1 MTQGFQNAL
10 AQVMP
15 RAVLTGLFSSLATF
29 YQPVKTQGPTGNY
42 IGTYTRVSGMT
53 NIPCMDAPE
62 SVGRP
67 TAMERKSEPDV
78 LSEWFRHVLLDGYYS
93 FASNASTPLG
103 WQVDIDGTRYDLLG
117 AESDSQNT
125 QTRLRLQKVVVS
137 QP

>member
-10 AQVMP
+10 SQVMP
-15 RAVLTGLFSSLATF
+15 AARLTGLFSSLATF

-42 IGTYTRVSGMT
+42 TGTYTAVPSMA

-62 SVGRP
+62 SLGRP
-67 TAMERKSEPDV
+67 TATEQKSMPNV
-78 LSEWFRHVLLDGYYS
+78 LSESFRHVLLERYYS
-93 FASNASTPLG
+93 FAGNAATPLG

-117 AESDSQNT
+117 AEADSQRT

-137 QP
+137 RP